1 MHPAPSV
8 IIFSVLSGIG
18 FGLLAY
24 LGAGFVQPSGWT
36 AFFWWGL
43 GYGLAIAGLMA
54 ATFHLGNPK
63 NALKAFSQ
71 WRTSWLS
78 REAWAAVA
86 TLLLLAPMALSD
98 WLGLGWPRGIGYIG
112 AALALFTVFTTSM
125 IYTQIKAVPRWNHW
139 INPAM
144 FVGFSLTG
152 GAVLAGQG
160 WAVYLLVALAAVLLA
175 VWRIGDGQFTKRAQ
189 TMGTA
194 TGLDAIG
201 EVTVF
206 EQPHT
211 GGNYLMREMI
221 FVVGRKH
228 AQKLRVIALVLVAA
242 LPAMLL
248 ALLPSTVWVFTIAA
262 LCHLIGAFAARWLFF
277 AEAEH
282 VVGLYYGSRGSSTGS

>member
-8 IIFSVLSGIG
+8 IIFSVLSGLG

-24 LGAGFVQPSGWT
+24 LGAGIIAPAGWT
-36 AFFWWGL
+36 AFLWWGL
-43 GYGLAIAGLMA
+43 GYALAVAGLLS
-54 ATFHLGNPK
+54 ATFHLGNAK
-63 NALKAFSQ
+63 NAVKAFSQ

-86 TLLLLAPMALSD
+86 TLMVLAPVALSD
-98 WLGLGWPRGIGYIG
+98 WLGLEWPRGLGYLG
-112 AALALFTVFTTSM
+112 AGMALFTVFTTSM
-125 IYTQIKAVPRWNHW
+125 IYSQIKAVPRWNHW
-139 INPAM
+139 INPVM
-144 FVGFSLTG
+144 FVAFALAG

-160 WAVYLLVALAAVLLA
+160 FAVYLLLALAAVLIC
-175 VWRIGDGQFTKRAQ
+175 VWQIGDQQFTKRAQ

-194 TGLDAIG
+194 TGLGVIG

-221 FVVGRKH
+221 YVVGRKH
-228 AQKLRVIALVLVAA
+228 AQKLRAIALILACVV
-242 LPAMLL
+242 PAMIL
-248 ALLPSTVWVFTIAA
+248 AFLPSAAGVFTIAA
-262 LCHLIGAFAARWLFF
+262 ASHLIGAFTARWLFF

-282 VVGLYYGSRGSSTGS
+282 VVGLYYGQR

>member
-8 IIFSVLSGIG
+8 IIFSVLSGMG

-24 LGAGFVQPSGWT
+24 LGAGLVCPVGWA
-36 AFFWWGL
+36 AFFWWAL

-54 ATFHLGNPK
+54 ATFHLGNRK
-63 NALKAFSQ
+63 NAVKAFSQ

-86 TLLLLAPMALSD
+86 TLLLLAPVVLSD
-98 WLGLGWPRGIGYIG
+98 WLGLDWPRYLGYLG
-112 AALALFTVFTTSM
+112 AGLSLFTVFTTSM
-125 IYTQIKAVPRWNHW
+125 IYTQIKAVPRWNHS

-144 FVGFSLTG
+144 FLGFALTG

-160 WAVYLLVALAAVLLA
+160 WAVYALLALGVLLIF
-175 VWRIGDGQFTKRAQ
+175 VWKIGDQQFANRAQ

-194 TGLDAIG
+194 TGLGSIG

-221 FVVGRKH
+221 YVVGRKH
-228 AQKLRVIALVLVAA
+228 AQKLRGIALVLAVA
-242 LPAMLL
+242 LPVVILVVF
-248 ALLPSTVWVFTIAA
+248 PSSVWVFTLAA
-262 LCHLIGAFAARWLFF
+262 ISHLIGALAARWLFF

-282 VVGLYYGSRGSSTGS
+282 VVGLYYGAR